1 MMRLTLIA
9 VTGFLTLTAA
19 NVWARGMPFAPGR
32 TTVAETWVSQT
43 LPVQAVNNPAPP
55 AKEEPRE

>member
-19 NVWARGMPFAPGR
+19 TLLARGVPLAVRDGR
-32 TTVAETWVSQT
+32 Q
-43 LPVQAVNNPAPP
+43 LL
-55 AKEEPRE
+55 RLG